1 MIKFQD
7 IPLIDHHGHNLLKME
22 VIDAMSFTA
31 AFTQTNNPEIIT
43 NHACHTLFYQRSL
56 RDISVLFNCQPI
68 AESIIQYRQELG
80 LELLTQKCLDRS
92 NVEAIYLDDGFLPD
106 EVIPAPWYEKFVVV
120 KHILRLEYLAERL
133 ILEEK
138 KFDAFI
144 DSFRQAID
152 PPPPEVIAFK
162 SICSSR
168 TGLNIQSH
176 SKDEVKSSFYAIQQ
190 EIKEEPPRLNDKPLI
205 DFLLIQA
212 LEVAAKHQFP
222 IQFSTG
228 LGNGNTNI
236 KQANPL
242 DLTYVLENRKFSKV
256 PIVLLHGGYPYTRE
270 AGYLAS
276 IYPQVYLDFG
286 MTIPFLSVRGME
298 LFLTQLLELSP
309 TTKMMY
315 SSGTSKIPELYF
327 LAAKWSREILER
339 VLSEAVKNQDLTSKE
354 VDAIAIALLHDNAQK
369 VYLKQE

>member
-1 MIKFQD
+1 MNLED
-7 IPLIDHHGHNLLKME
+7 IALIDHHGHNLLKMPVVE
-22 VIDAMSFTA
+22 PTSFA
-31 AFTQTNNPEIIT
+31 ALFTQTDNPEIIT
-43 NHACHTLFYQRSL
+43 NHSRHTLFYRRSL
-56 RDISVLFNCQPI
+56 RDISILFNCQPTE
-68 AESIIQYRQELG
+68 ESIIKRRQELG
-80 LELLTQKCLDRS
+80 LELLTQKCFDAS
-92 NVEAIYLDDGFLPD
+92 KTEAIYLDDGFLPD
-106 EVIPAPWYEKFVVV
+106 EVIPAPWYENFVVV

-133 ILEEK
+133 ILEEN

-168 TGLNIQSH
+168 TGLDIQSH

-190 EIKEEPPRLNDKPLI
+190 EIKEQPPRLDDKPLI

-212 LEVAAKHQFP
+212 LEVAAKHQLP

-228 LGNGNTNI
+228 FGNGNTNI
-236 KQANPL
+236 KQGNPL
-242 DLTYVLENRKFSKV
+242 DLRYVLETRKFSKV

-286 MTIPFLSVRGME
+286 MTIPLLSVRGME

-309 TTKMMY
+309 TTKIMY
-315 SSGTSKIPELYF
+315 SSGTGKIPELYF
-327 LAAKWSREILER
+327 LAAKWSREILGR
-339 VLSEAVKNQDLTSKE
+339 VLSNAVKNQDLTSKE
-354 VDAIAIALLHDNAQK
+354 VEAIALALLHDNAQK
-369 VYLKQE
+369 VYLKNE